1 MHFCIF
7 KGREGEG
14 SEVAKRKEGTESI
27 TNNLLARAET
37 KKKKKKKKK
46 KKASNTMTA
55 QEIVLLLSVSIGSL
69 ILGACTARK
78 ELLEGVYS
86 HWRAVILC
94 IVSDSAEET
103 LPPRMKFGP
112 LALRPDTDDQGYIPQ
127 GQD

>member
-1 MHFCIF
+1 
-7 KGREGEG
+7 
-14 SEVAKRKEGTESI
+14 
-27 TNNLLARAET
+27 
-37 KKKKKKKKK
+37 
-46 KKASNTMTA
+46 MTA

-103 LPPRMKFGP
+103 LPPPPIKSCAIVQKVEKKP
-112 LALRPDTDDQGYIPQ
+112 LSSLASVAMSYVYSPFYKVLWWARV
-127 GQD
+127 